1 MLPMSDIADRHVS
14 RADCSQVKTEAEV
27 ALLYF
32 SDYLGPQYKLY

>member
-1 MLPMSDIADRHVS
+1 MSDIAGRQVS
-14 RADCSQVKTEAEV
+14 RPVCNQVKTEAEV